1 MDLNIIGLNHKT
13 APLSLRERFVFH
25 ADQISHAL
33 LDLKD
38 KKVSQVAILST
49 CNRTEIYFNGPK
61 KQIVYQ
67 WLANYHHIK
76 LTQLKKHLY
85 HYSNKD
91 ALAHAYRVASGLD
104 SMFLGETQILGQM
117 KQAAKISDYAGT
129 QGKFLSHFF
138 QTVFE
143 AAKEIRSRTN
153 IGASNTTIASSIISL
168 TKKIFGEIHQTK
180 IIFVGAGEMT
190 ELISKYFNSH
200 QPKKITIANRSI
212 LRGKNLAKKIGAETC
227 LLGEINDQIHEYDVV
242 ISCTGS
248 QLPVIGLGMIE
259 RAIKIRKHKPMLLID
274 LAIPRDIESETSK
287 LNDIFLYTLD
297 ELAQIAQEGID
308 NRAGAVKE
316 AEVIIEKKVNN
327 FYKKN
332 NKKKASPTIV
342 TLRNQFEENRLKE
355 IDKAKKQLKN
365 GKSIDEILESL
376 SNNLSNK
383 FLHHPTKALNDSAA
397 NETKEIS
404 ELLKKIYNLKE

>member
-25 ADQISHAL
+25 TDQISHAL

-61 KQIVYQ
+61 KQIIYE

-91 ALAHAYRVASGLD
+91 ALTHSYRVASGLD

-153 IGASNTTIASSIISL
+153 IGASNTTIASSIVSL
-168 TKKIFGEIHQTK
+168 TKKIFGELHQTK

-190 ELISKYFNSH
+190 ELIAKYFNSH

-212 LRGKNLAKKIGAETC
+212 LRGKKLAKKIGAKTC

-259 RAIKIRKHKPMLLID
+259 RAIKIRKHKPMLLVD

-297 ELAQIAQEGID
+297 ELAQIAQEGIN
-308 NRAGAVKE
+308 NRTGAVKE

-327 FYKKN
+327 FYKQN
-332 NKKKASPTIV
+332 NKKKISPTIV

-355 IDKAKKQLKN
+355 IGKAKKQLQN

-383 FLHHPTKALNDSAA
+383 FLHHPTQAINDSAA